1 MKFITIFST
10 PKPFTDPHIAEIQKN
25 AIRSWIDLGDEV
37 EIFLI
42 GEEEGLAEVAD
53 SLDVRYFPDVKRNE
67 QGTPLVSSIFD
78 LARQYSTSPNMAYIN
93 ADILLFNDFIET
105 TRTISDLYKKYLIV
119 GQRWDL
125 DVEYEIEYTDGW
137 QTELKKQLCE
147 NGKLHPRGGSDYFIY
162 PRACFEAIP
171 EFAIGRAGW
180 DNWMFYEARIRKWP
194 LIDATESIQIIHQQH
209 DYRHLPNGQPH
220 YRLPESA
227 ENIRLA
233 GGEIA
238 IFDLLDSD
246 RRIVAGKIKRP
257 CFSLKKMVREF
268 EILPLT
274 WLHSKKLGWFFYS
287 LFHPVRGYWLIRK
300 KLGKHLKK

>member
-1 MKFITIFST
+1 MTFITIFST
-10 PKPFTDPHIAEIQKN
+10 PKPFTDPHIATIQKN
-25 AIRSWIDLGDEV
+25 AIRSWIALGDEV

-42 GEEEGLAEVAD
+42 GEEDGLADVAG
-53 SLDVRYFPDVKRNE
+53 SLGVRYFPEVKRND

-93 ADILLFNDFIET
+93 ADILLFYDFIET
-105 TRTISDLYKKYLIV
+105 TRTISDLYKKFLIV

-125 DVEYEIEYTDGW
+125 DVETKIEYTDGW
-137 QTELKKQLCE
+137 QAELKKQLYK

-162 PRACFEAIP
+162 PRACFETIP

-180 DNWMFYEARIRKWP
+180 DNWMFYEARTRKWP
-194 LIDATESIQIIHQQH
+194 LIDATQSIQIIHQQH

-238 IFDLLDSD
+238 IFDLLDTD
-246 RRIVAGKIKRP
+246 RRIVTGKIKRP
-257 CFSLKKMVREF
+257 GFSLKKMVREI
-268 EILPLT
+268 EIFPLT
-274 WLHSKKLGWFFYS
+274 WFRSKKLGWLFYS

-300 KLGKHLKK
+300 KLGKYLKK

>member
-1 MKFITIFST
+1 MSLITLFSA
-10 PKPFTDPHIAEIQKN
+10 PKPFKDPHINIIQRN
-25 AIRSWIDLGDEV
+25 AIQSWLQLAPEVEVLLVGDEQ
-37 EIFLI
+37 
-42 GEEEGLAEVAD
+42 GMGEVAAEY
-53 SLDVRYFPDVKRNE
+53 SIKHLPQVACNAE
-67 QGTPLVSSIFD
+67 GTPLISSIFE
-78 LARQYSTSPNMAYIN
+78 LARQNSDSPLLAYVN
-93 ADILLFNDFIET
+93 GDILLLPDFVSMAQLAMQQT
-105 TRTISDLYKKYLIV
+105 DKFLLV
-119 GQRWDL
+119 GQRYDL
-125 DVEYEIEYTDGW
+125 DI
-137 QTELKKQLCE
+137 TEPLVFGPQFARQLRVDAIAR
-147 NGKLHPRGGSDYFIY
+147 GRLHPPGGSDYFIY
-162 PRACFEAIP
+162 PRTVFSDIP
-171 EFAIGRAGW
+171 EFAVGRAGW
-180 DNWMFYEARIRKWP
+180 DNWMFYEARARKWP

-257 CFSLKKMVREF
+257 GFSLKKMVREF